1 MLALQNTS
9 MGVRPRQTGRAPAVR
24 FASSETMPTTMG
36 LTRASEISGV
46 SRGQPN
52 MLLSCLAA
60 THTFTRWR
68 LLARLATRACWA
80 SLHGGT

>member
-1 MLALQNTS
+1 MLTAEEIFTTLARDEVAIPVATAFARVALRS
-9 MGVRPRQTGRAPAVR
+9 RRERLGVVYVQA
-24 FASSETMPTTMG
+24 
-36 LTRASEISGV
+36 
-46 SRGQPN
+46 
-52 MLLSCLAA
+52 LLLACLAA